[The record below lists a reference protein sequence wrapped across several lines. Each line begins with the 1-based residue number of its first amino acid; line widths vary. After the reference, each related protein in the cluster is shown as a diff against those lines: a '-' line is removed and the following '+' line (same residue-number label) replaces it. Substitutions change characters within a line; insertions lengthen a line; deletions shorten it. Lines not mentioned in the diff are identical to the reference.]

1 MNKKMML
8 ASGLSLA
15 MMLSMGM
22 SALAEETAEA
32 TGASYS
38 KVIEVE
44 DWGATITKVIVNM
57 GQEVSGEVDADTF
70 EVKVTRSDERGE
82 TPLSE
87 SGERRVTNAYISDE
101 AGNPTEAGSY
111 VTLEMAYGPSVS
123 LGSALNYAEG
133 RNIWIDCEY
142 TITQEE
148 AIGDVEGVVATECT
162 GETRVGIDDFNISKG
177 TYGGIEY
184 SIADYKP
191 ADDGEKHPLIIWLH
205 GGGEGGTDA
214 TIPLA
219 ANKSVA
225 FASEEVQEQFGGAYV
240 LVPQCPTYW
249 MEGENGTADGTC
261 IYEEGLMEMI
271 QDYVANNEGVDANRI
286 YVGGCSNGGYMTMLL
301 MRDYPDYFA
310 AAYPVCEGLA
320 DTLVSDEDINIYKDE
335 AIWFVLAA
343 TDTTLDPVVYSLPT
357 YVRLKE
363 TGAENVH
370 MTFFNNVSDQTGLYR
385 QENDQ
390 PHEYDGH
397 WSWTYVYNDQ
407 VSANINGE
415 EVSLFSW
422 MASQSL
428 GE

>member
-1 MNKKMML
+1 MML

-57 GQEVSGEVDADTF
+57 GQEVSGEVDTDTF
-70 EVKVTRSDERGE
+70 EVKVTRTDDRGDN
-82 TPLSE
+82 PLSE

-101 AGNPTEAGSY
+101 AGNPADSGNY

-123 LGSALNYAEG
+123 LGSALNYAED

>member
-22 SALAEETAEA
+22 SALAEETAAA
-32 TGASYS
+32 TGVSYS

-57 GQEVSGEVDADTF
+57 GQEVSGEVSTDTF
-70 EVKVTRSDERGE
+70 EVKVTRTDDRGE
-82 TPLSE
+82 TPLNE
-87 SGERRVTNAYISDE
+87 SGERRVTSAYISDE
-101 AGNPTEAGSY
+101 AGNPAESGNY

-123 LGSALNYAEG
+123 LGNALNYAESY
-133 RNIWIDCEY
+133 NMWANCEY

-148 AIGDVEGVVATECT
+148 AIGDVEGVVATDCT
-162 GETRVGIDDFNISKG
+162 GETRVGIDDFNLSKA
-177 TYGGIEY
+177 TYDDVEY

-219 ANKSVA
+219 ANKSIA
-225 FASEEVQEQFGGAYV
+225 FASEEIQEQFGGAYV
-240 LVPQCPTYW
+240 LVPQCPTKW
-249 MEGENGTADGTC
+249 MQGFTAEKDGTS

-271 QDYVANNEGVDANRI
+271 QDYVANNNVDENRI

-301 MRDYPDYFA
+301 LRDYPEYFA
-310 AAYPVCEGLA
+310 AGYPVCEGLA
-320 DTLVSDEDINIYKDE
+320 DTLVSDEDINTLKDQ
-335 AIWFVLAA
+335 AIWFVLSQ

-363 TGAENVH
+363 AGAENVH
-370 MTFFNNVSDQTGLYR
+370 MTFFDNVSDRTGLYR

-415 EVSLFSW
+415 EVSLLSW

>member
-101 AGNPTEAGSY
+101 AGNPTKAGSY

>member
-22 SALAEETAEA
+22 SALAEETAAA
-32 TGASYS
+32 TGVSYS

-57 GQEVSGEVDADTF
+57 GQEVSGEVDTDTF

-191 ADDGEKHPLIIWLH
+191 ADGEKHPLIIWLH

-357 YVRLKE
+357 YCLA
-363 TGAENVH
+363 GWHLSLWA
-370 MTFFNNVSDQTGLYR
+370 NNS
-385 QENDQ
+385 E
-390 PHEYDGH
+390 
-397 WSWTYVYNDQ
+397 WTLICKQ
-407 VSANINGE
+407 IT
-415 EVSLFSW
+415 
-422 MASQSL
+422 
-428 GE
+428 

>member
-57 GQEVSGEVDADTF
+57 GQEVSGEVDTDTF

-219 ANKSVA
+219 ANKSIA
-225 FASEEVQEQFGGAYV
+225 FASEEIQEQFGGAYV
-240 LVPQCPTYW
+240 LVPQCPTRW
-249 MEGENGTADGTC
+249 MQGFNAMRDGSS

-271 QDYVANNEGVDANRI
+271 QDYVANNNVDENRI

-301 MRDYPDYFA
+301 LRDYPEYFA
-310 AAYPVCEGLA
+310 AGYPVCEGLA
-320 DTLVSDEDINIYKDE
+320 DTLVSDEDINTLKDQ
-335 AIWFVLAA
+335 AIWFVLSQ

-363 TGAENVH
+363 AGAENVH
-370 MTFFNNVSDQTGLYR
+370 MTFFDNVSDRTGLYR

-415 EVSLFSW
+415 EVSLLSW

>member
-57 GQEVSGEVDADTF
+57 GQEVSGEVDTDTF

-177 TYGGIEY
+177 TYGGVEY

-249 MEGENGTADGTC
+249 MEGENGMADGTC

-301 MRDYPDYFA
+301 MRDYPEYFA

-363 TGAENVH
+363 AGAENVH
-370 MTFFNNVSDQTGLYR
+370 MTFFANVSDQTGLYR